1 MVFSRDRNLGSFMSK
16 NIGQVTKAQGMT
28 VWMIMTLMFG
38 PSSVIL
44 IIALCVCMA
53 WRRASQQEPQ
63 DEFVSSDDVVMPAY
77 VYVVESEA

>member
-1 MVFSRDRNLGSFMSK
+1 MSK
-16 NIGQVTKAQGMT
+16 NIGQETKAQRMK

-38 PSSVIL
+38 PSLLIL
-44 IIALCVCMA
+44 IAVCVCMA
-53 WRRASQQEPQ
+53 WCRASQQEPQ